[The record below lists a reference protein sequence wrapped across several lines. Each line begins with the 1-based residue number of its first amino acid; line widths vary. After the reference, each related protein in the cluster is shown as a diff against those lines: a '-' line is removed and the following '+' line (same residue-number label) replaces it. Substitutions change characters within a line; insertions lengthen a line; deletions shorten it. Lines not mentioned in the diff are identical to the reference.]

1 MPIVPR
7 IDWIRILRDL
17 RAIGLS
23 LPKIARKI
31 GTAPATPY
39 RWIEGSTPL
48 HPHGEALLE
57 LHRTRC
63 GVPAGGAYAPTMV
76 RKASITPLATK

>member
-1 MPIVPR
+1 MPLVQP
-7 IDWIRILRDL
+7 IDWVRILRDL
-17 RAIGLS
+17 RGIGMS

-39 RWIEGSTPL
+39 RWIEGSIPL

-63 GVPAGGAYAPTMV
+63 GSGVPTPTPSPAEEAAG
-76 RKASITPLATK
+76 